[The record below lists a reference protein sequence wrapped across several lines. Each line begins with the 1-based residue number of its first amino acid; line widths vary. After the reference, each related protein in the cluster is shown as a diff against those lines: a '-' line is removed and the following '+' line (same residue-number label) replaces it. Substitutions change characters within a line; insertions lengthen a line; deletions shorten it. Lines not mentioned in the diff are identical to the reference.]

1 MAFRLIS
8 RAAVWATIRF
18 MISML
23 NVLLWLKKRSIEKEN
38 VVYGLDNALHLVN
51 AVDVFQLIYNLLRF
65 VSVVHT

>member
-18 MISML
+18 MIYML
-23 NVLLWLKKRSIEKEN
+23 NVFLWLKKRSIEKEN

-65 VSVVHT
+65 VSVVHM

>member
-23 NVLLWLKKRSIEKEN
+23 NVFLWLKKRSIEKEN
-38 VVYGLDNALHLVN
+38 VGYGLDNALHLVN

>member
-1 MAFRLIS
+1 MTFWLIA
-8 RAAVWATIRF
+8 RAVVCATIRF

-23 NVLLWLKKRSIEKEN
+23 NAFLWLKKRSLEKEN

>member
-1 MAFRLIS
+1 MTFCLIA
-8 RAAVWATIRF
+8 RAVVCATIRF
-18 MISML
+18 MISTF
-23 NVLLWLKKRSIEKEN
+23 LWLKKRSLEKEN

>member
-23 NVLLWLKKRSIEKEN
+23 NVFLWLKKRSIEKEN

>member
-1 MAFRLIS
+1 MAFRLIA

-23 NVLLWLKKRSIEKEN
+23 NVFLWLKKRSIEKEN

-51 AVDVFQLIYNLLRF
+51 DVDVFQLIYNLLRF

>member
-1 MAFRLIS
+1 MVFRLIS

-23 NVLLWLKKRSIEKEN
+23 NVFLWLKKRSIEKEN

>member
-23 NVLLWLKKRSIEKEN
+23 NVFLWLKKRSIEKEN

-51 AVDVFQLIYNLLRF
+51 AVDVFQLIHNLLRF

>member
-1 MAFRLIS
+1 MAFRLIA

-23 NVLLWLKKRSIEKEN
+23 NVFLWLKKRSIEKEN

>member
-1 MAFRLIS
+1 MTFCLIA
-8 RAAVWATIRF
+8 RAVVCATIRF

-23 NVLLWLKKRSIEKEN
+23 NAFLWLKKRSLEKEN

-51 AVDVFQLIYNLLRF
+51 TVNVFQLIHNLLRF

>member
-1 MAFRLIS
+1 MAFCLI
-8 RAAVWATIRF
+8 ACAVVCATIRF

-23 NVLLWLKKRSIEKEN
+23 NAFLWLKKRSLEKEN

-51 AVDVFQLIYNLLRF
+51 TVDVFQLIHNLLRF